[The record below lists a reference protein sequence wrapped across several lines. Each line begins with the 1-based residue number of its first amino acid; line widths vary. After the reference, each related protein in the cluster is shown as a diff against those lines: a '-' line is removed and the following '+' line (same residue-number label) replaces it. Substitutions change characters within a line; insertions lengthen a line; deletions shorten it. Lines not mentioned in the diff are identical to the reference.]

1 MPQASIDGVDIYYEE
16 TGQGFP
22 LVFSHEFAGDHRS
35 WTPQVRFFTRRYRTV
50 VYCARGYPPSTVPDD
65 PAAYSEEQSVEDL
78 YGLIRHLGIKKAHIV
93 GLSMGGNVALK
104 IGLAHPE
111 VCASLVVAG
120 AGFGSTDP
128 DEFRANARQTAD
140 LFESQGM
147 ESVAEVYA
155 RGPSRLRFEQ
165 KDPHGFAE
173 VLAQLK
179 THSTLGSAMTMRN
192 VQGKRKTV
200 YEVADQ
206 LPSLQVPTLVV
217 AGDEDELA
225 LEPALLMKRKIP
237 RCGLAIVPNT
247 GHTVNLEEPALFNQL
262 VLDFLTAVDQNR
274 WEARRDTSTGLLP
287 PDVVGGRR

>member
-1 MPQASIDGVDIYYEE
+1 MPHASINGVEIYYEE
-16 TGQGFP
+16 AGQGFP
-22 LVFSHEFAGDHRS
+22 LVFSHEFAGDYRS
-35 WTPQVRFFTRRYRTV
+35 WTPQIRFFARRYRTV
-50 VYCARGYPPSTVPDD
+50 TYSARGYHPSTVPDD
-65 PAAYSEEQSVEDL
+65 PSAYSEELHVEDL
-78 YGLIRHLGIKKAHIV
+78 YGLIRHLGFDKAHIV
-93 GLSMGGNVALK
+93 GLSMGGNVTLK

-120 AGFGSTDP
+120 AGFGSTNP
-128 DEFRANARQTAD
+128 DEFRANARETAD
-140 LFESQGM
+140 VIERDGM
-147 ESVAEVYA
+147 ERTAETYG

-173 VLAQLK
+173 MLAQLK
-179 THSTLGSAMTMRN
+179 EHSTLGSAMTMRN

-200 YEVADQ
+200 FEVADQ

-247 GHTVNLEEPALFNQL
+247 GHTVNLEEPAFFNQL
-262 VLDFLTAVDQNR
+262 VLDFLSTVDAGR
-274 WEARRDTSTGLLP
+274 WEGRRDTSTGLLP
-287 PDVVGGRR
+287 PDASSRQK